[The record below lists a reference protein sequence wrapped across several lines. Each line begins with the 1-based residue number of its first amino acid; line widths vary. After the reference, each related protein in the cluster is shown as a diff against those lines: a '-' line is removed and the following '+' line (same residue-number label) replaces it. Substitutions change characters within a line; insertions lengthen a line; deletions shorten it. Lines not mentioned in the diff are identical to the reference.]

1 MDLGEILIVIFTAVV
16 AASTVAYAVLTWQLV
31 SETRRMRRAQTEPHV
46 SVRVEIAE
54 LVGHGG
60 LELVIRNEGQGP
72 AQHIE
77 FEVEGD
83 PTYFVGHGHMLPIDK
98 LPVIE
103 KGIPYLGP
111 GQSFRFLLGWL
122 FGEAFDRANQKPWT
136 FHVDYE
142 GAGGNK
148 TRSTYVLDFGQFAQ
162 LPIGNA
168 SPLAQMEKHVSKIK
182 DELHLVVTG
191 FNKLHVL
198 TQTKDEA
205 VAELRSITESQR
217 STTFNQDS
225 ETASSERDTC

>member
-1 MDLGEILIVIFTAVV
+1 MIGEWLILGFTGAVAV
-16 AASTVAYAVLTWQLV
+16 STVAYAILTWRLV

-72 AQHIE
+72 AQRIA

-83 PTYFVGHGHMLPIDK
+83 PTYFVGHGHILPIDK

-103 KGIPYLGP
+103 NGIPYLGP

-122 FGEAFDRANQKPWT
+122 FGEAFDRANQQPWT

-142 GAGGNK
+142 GLGGNK

-162 LPIGNA
+162 LPIGSG

-205 VAELRSITESQR
+205 SKELRGIIESHR
-217 STTFNQDS
+217 GATFNEDND
-225 ETASSERDTC
+225 TASLERDTC

>member
-1 MDLGEILIVIFTAVV
+1 MEFSEGLIVAFTGVV
-16 AASTVAYAVLTWQLV
+16 AVSTVAYALLTWRLV
-31 SETRRMRRAQTEPHV
+31 SETSQLRKAQTEPHV

-72 AQHIE
+72 AQRIKFE
-77 FEVEGD
+77 FEGD
-83 PTYFVGHGHMLPIDK
+83 PTYFVGHGHILPIDK

-103 KGIPYLGP
+103 NGLPYLGP

-122 FGEAFDRANQKPWT
+122 FGEVFGQANQKPWT

-142 GAGGNK
+142 GAGGK
-148 TRSTYVLDFGQFAQ
+148 RTRSTYVVDFGQFAQ
-162 LPIGNA
+162 LPIGNG

-205 VAELRSITESQR
+205 SRELRGVMEGRR
-217 STTFNQDS
+217 STTSNEEN
-225 ETASSERDTC
+225 ETTSSDRDAC